1 MKNDFNYKLVRT
13 VAVPTFKLCLR
24 PKIINAENIP
34 ATGPVLLCGN
44 HLHVWDQ
51 FPVICATK
59 RVTHWMAKKEYF
71 DGKLG
76 PFFRATG
83 AIPVDRFGD
92 PHASTEIAIEYLKNG
107 EIVGIFPEGTR
118 NQYEVAKIKLQKLE
132 QELNEKENSN
142 KVSIKELNDLKEK
155 IKIAQNE
162 IIIAKE
168 TVKKKG
174 NEVIENEELLPFKFG
189 AVSMAQKTNATII
202 PSALTGDY
210 KFHSNNLIIRFGKG
224 FKVPKDMDLKEAN
237 NRLEKEIEF
246 MMIKNLNDTNSSIEE
261 EMKNRHK
268 NNKR

>member
-1 MKNDFNYKLVRT
+1 MKKDFNYKLVRT
-13 VAVPTFKLCLR
+13 VAVPTFKLCLK
-24 PKIINAENIP
+24 PTIINAENIP
-34 ATGPVLLCGN
+34 ETGPVLLCGN

-76 PFFRATG
+76 PFFKATG

-107 EIVGIFPEGTR
+107 EVVGIFPEGTR
-118 NQYEVAKIKLQKLE
+118 NQYEVAKIELQKLE
-132 QELNEKENSN
+132 HELESKEKSN
-142 KVSIKELNDLKEK
+142 KTSINELSKLKEK
-155 IKIAQNE
+155 IQNAQNN

-189 AVSMAQKTNATII
+189 AVSMAQKTNATIV
-202 PSALTGDY
+202 PFAVTGDY
-210 KFHSNNLIIRFGKG
+210 EIGNDNLTVRFGEP
-224 FKVPKDMDLKEAN
+224 FKVGNMTLEEAN
-237 NRLEKEIEF
+237 EQLRSKILELVRENRAKKL
-246 MMIKNLNDTNSSIEE
+246 
-261 EMKNRHK
+261 
-268 NNKR
+268 